1 MNIFNDGYLDIQYL
15 NPNYRGIVG
24 FPADWWI
31 ALHMEDEHWE
41 EARIL
46 TTHLGKYVSNGFATI
61 NYWND
66 DFCRLRVEQFAM
78 DDIPLEEYCW
88 SKLGGGEWKKET
100 RLEFITAYDEIVF
113 KNEIDEP
120 LYCVPTLIAET
131 KEDAEKL
138 KDWDNPDEA
147 KHNTVYIGSES
158 NVLVGYGDAFKSRRM
173 ILDILDRYD
182 DVLVVFDDN
191 IEKISMSFI
200 IGLTEGIPKHCITFK
215 SIHESIHNKLNFVFN
230 DVGI

>member
-1 MNIFNDGYLDIQYL
+1 MNIFKDGYLDIQYL
-15 NPNYRGIVG
+15 NPNYRGMVG

-41 EARIL
+41 DSRIL
-46 TTHLGKYVSNGFATI
+46 TTYNKSYVSNGYETI
-61 NYWND
+61 NYWGYD
-66 DFCRLRVEQFAM
+66 KFCKLRIPQFSI

-88 SKLGGGEWKKET
+88 VNYGGECKKET
-100 RLEFITAYDEIVF
+100 YLEFVTTYDEIVF
-113 KNEIDEP
+113 KNEIDES

-138 KDWDNPDEA
+138 KDWNNPDEA

-173 ILDILDRYD
+173 ILDILDKYD
-182 DVLVVFDDN
+182 DVLVSFDDN
-191 IEKISMSFI
+191 IEKLSMSFI
-200 IGLTEGIPKHCITFK
+200 IGLTEGIPKQCITFK
-215 SIHESIHNKLNFVFN
+215 SIHESIHRKIDWIIN
-230 DVGI
+230 GTHI